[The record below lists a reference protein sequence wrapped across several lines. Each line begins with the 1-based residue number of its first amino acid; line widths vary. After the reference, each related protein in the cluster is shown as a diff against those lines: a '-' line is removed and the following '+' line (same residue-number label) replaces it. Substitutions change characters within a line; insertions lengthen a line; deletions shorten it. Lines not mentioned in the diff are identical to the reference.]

1 MMKYSENYLSL
12 RSWYFILVVIS
23 AAFVIGT
30 RLSQPEMM
38 YFDEVYFVPSA
49 RDMLAG
55 LALGEVTHPP
65 LGKLLISLSIY
76 LFGDT
81 PFAWR
86 LPSCLS
92 GIALVGILYR
102 LMMAFGS
109 SRTSAALCSLIVVC
123 DGLCV
128 TQARIGILNAPSVA
142 FGFGALLCAV
152 RARSVWAG
160 LLLGCSIAC
169 KFIGLA
175 FAPLVLSVLLSS
187 LRKDGRELPRRISSS
202 LVISLLATVATY
214 FFAFV
219 PLRRFMSSFLSGVWL
234 YHRTMFEHH
243 LVEATLPHRY
253 QSPWWTW
260 PLSLRPI
267 WYGFEEVPGTDLIR
281 GVLCM
286 ASPVTSLLV
295 LLGVIAILLRLI
307 IRRNVSWGERVA
319 FGGFVIQFL
328 PWAFSPRLTMYHYY
342 YPALVFGVVL
352 ACLQMERLK
361 ESVRTPIMLVTVLAT
376 VVMFI
381 YWYPLWSALPIPRS
395 LYESMIWFDS
405 WV

>member
-1 MMKYSENYLSL
+1 MKPSGDQLQIGYAYGLL
-12 RSWYFILVVIS
+12 LLLCAMV
-23 AAFVIGT
+23 VIGT
-30 RLSQPEMM
+30 RLTQPEML

-109 SRTSAALCSLIVVC
+109 SRTSATLCSLIVVC

-175 FAPLVLSVLLSS
+175 FAPLVLFVLLSS
-187 LRKDGRELPRRISSS
+187 PLKKSSDPGRRVSSS
-202 LVISLLATVATY
+202 LVISLLATLVAY
-214 FFAFV
+214 LLAFV
-219 PLRRFMSSFLSGVWL
+219 PLRRFLSSFLSGVWL

-253 QSPWWTW
+253 QSSWWTW

-267 WYGFEEVPGTDLIR
+267 WYGFEEIPGTDLIR

-286 ASPVTSLLV
+286 ANPVTSLLV
-295 LLGVIAILLRLI
+295 LVGVIAILLRLI
-307 IRRNVSWGERVA
+307 VERKFSWGERVA
-319 FGGFVIQFL
+319 LGGFVLQFL

-361 ESVRTPIMLVTVLAT
+361 KSVRTPIMLVTVLAT

>member
-1 MMKYSENYLSL
+1 MKPSGDQVQIRYAYGLL
-12 RSWYFILVVIS
+12 LLLCAVVVIG
-23 AAFVIGT
+23 A

-109 SRTSAALCSLIVVC
+109 SRTSATLCSLIVVC

-128 TQARIGILNAPSVA
+128 TQARVGILNAPSVA

-152 RARSVWAG
+152 RVRSLWAG

-175 FAPLVLSVLLSS
+175 FAPLVLFVLMSS
-187 LRKDGRELPRRISSS
+187 PLKKGSDPGRRVSNR
-202 LVISLLATVATY
+202 LVLSLLATLVAY
-214 FFAFV
+214 LLAFV

-253 QSPWWTW
+253 QSSWWTW

-267 WYGFEEVPGTDLIR
+267 WYGFEEIPGTDLIR

-307 IRRNVSWGERVA
+307 VERKFSWGERVA
-319 FGGFVIQFL
+319 FGGFVLQFL

-342 YPALVFGVVL
+342 YPALVFGMVL

-395 LYESMIWFDS
+395 LYESRIWFDS